1 MSGFWLFGNGD
12 FPCLGF
18 GLFSDWLRDV
28 LIVLMVGG
36 ALVFWLLVLVGCY
49 DIGFVLLY
57 GVCSGL

>member
-18 GLFSDWLRDV
+18 GLFLDWLHDV

-36 ALVFWLLVLVGCY
+36 ALVF
-49 DIGFVLLY
+49 
-57 GVCSGL
+57 